1 MILVFFGLLCCSVL
15 SKTFYNY
22 GYLEKDGSK
31 YCGNDGAIY
40 INTTEFDGDKNVYL
54 KIEVTDGYFK
64 EDYLY
69 YGGYSTIPYQVNLE
83 NTKDNY
89 YKSTKIKKNAY
100 YSDYYW
106 KDSKDEITYFKVKIP
121 KEKYLFIS
129 VPNYLTVGGSL
140 TISFG
145 STLTVGEIVGIGLA
159 GIVAFTLIV
168 VGILLLCRRRKM
180 KLANNNIETTNGA
193 QSKLI

>member
-1 MILVFFGLLCCSVL
+1 MLCCSVL

-31 YCGNDGAIY
+31 YCGSYGAIY

-54 KIEVTDGYFK
+54 KIEVTDGFFK

-89 YKSTKIKKNAY
+89 DKSTIIKKNAY

-106 KDSKDEITYFKVKIP
+106 KDSMYEITYFKVKIP

-145 STLTVGEIVGIGLA
+145 STLTVGEIVAICLA
-159 GIVAFTLIV
+159 RCIAVTLIV
-168 VGILLLCRRRKM
+168 VGILLLCWRRKR